1 VTKRSR
7 ASVSADEVKEYFD
20 NLKQTIEN
28 DGAEI
33 PPEQIYNYD
42 ETCLTD
48 DPGTKKCIFKKGV
61 K

>member
-1 VTKRSR
+1 
-7 ASVSADEVKEYFD
+7 VKEYFD

-33 PPEQIYNYD
+33 PPEQIYNYG

-48 DPGTKKCIFKKGV
+48 DPGTKECIFKRV
-61 K
+61 SNTRNE